1 MSDIRANTISDAAG
15 TGPIALT
22 KQSAAKHFCNWNGTG
37 TPAVL
42 ESFNTASLTDVG
54 AAEVTVNLSSA
65 MSSANYGVS
74 GLSSGG
80 DRNITYSRGSAN
92 TASAIKTYTTN
103 LSAAADEAPSNTTVA
118 HGDLA

>member
-1 MSDIRANTISDAAG
+1 LSEIRVTTISDTAG
-15 TGPIALT
+15 TGPVTLT
-22 KQSAAKHFCNWNGTG
+22 KQHAAKHFCNWNGTG
-37 TPAVL
+37 TPAIL
-42 ESFNTASLTDVG
+42 ESFNTASLTDVNT
-54 AAEVTVNLSSA
+54 AEVTVNLSSA

-74 GLSSGG
+74 GLSSAG

-103 LSAAADEAPSNTTVA
+103 LSAAASEATSNTVVA